1 MNKDESKTKEQLLN
15 ELDALRLRNAELEK
29 AASELLCS
37 RKEWEKTFDSIND
50 AITVHDREFNF
61 LCANK
66 AAEKII
72 GLPFA
77 ELSGKKCYQLFH
89 DSNAPPDD
97 CPCYQLFKSGTA
109 STIEK
114 FEPHLKK
121 YIEIKAFP
129 FFDQNAQI
137 IKVVHFV
144 RDITDR
150 KHREDKLKES
160 EEKYRSMVET
170 TDDSIYIVDKD
181 FRYLFINKKHQ
192 RRLGLSNE
200 TYIGKTYGEYH
211 TSEQTQWFTEK
222 VQKVFE
228 TGEAYQYEH
237 MSSRD
242 NNYFLLTLSPIR
254 SGNGRTFAV
263 SIISKNITEFKSMQ
277 DKLRMLS
284 ITDDLTGL
292 YNRRGF
298 FSLAEHQL
306 KIAARTSKGLFLF
319 YADIDNLKQVNDK
332 FGHLEGDQLII
343 RTAGILK
350 DGFRNS
356 DIIAR
361 IGGDEFVI
369 FPVEAE
375 EGNSDVI
382 LTRLKNRI
390 DKVNEE
396 IAQKYPISLSIGKSY
411 YDPSIPC
418 SIEELLNRADM
429 SMYEQKISKNER
441 C

>member
-1 MNKDESKTKEQLLN
+1 MNEGESRNQLLI
-15 ELDALRLRNAELEK
+15 ELAALRKRNAELER
-29 AASELLCS
+29 ATSELICS
-37 RKEWEKTFDSIND
+37 KKQWEETFDSINE
-50 AITVHDREFNF
+50 AITVHDRKFNI

-66 AAEKII
+66 AAEKMI
-72 GLPFA
+72 GLTFA

-89 DSNAPPDD
+89 DADSPPDD
-97 CPCYQLFKSGTA
+97 CPCFQLFKTGTA

-114 FEPHLKK
+114 FEPHLNR
-121 YIEIKAFP
+121 YIEIKTSP

-137 IKVVHFV
+137 IKVVHVV
-144 RDITDR
+144 RDMTDR
-150 KHREDKLKES
+150 KHIEDKLKES

-181 FRYLFINKKHQ
+181 SRYLFVNRKHQ
-192 RRLGLSNE
+192 LRLGQSNDS
-200 TYIGKTYGEYH
+200 YIGKTYGDYH
-211 TSEQTQWFTEK
+211 TSKQTKWFTEK
-222 VQKVFE
+222 IRKVFE

-242 NNYFLLTLSPIR
+242 NNYFLLTLSPVR
-254 SGNGRTFAV
+254 SVNGRTFAA

-319 YADIDNLKQVNDK
+319 YADIDNLKQLNDK

-375 EGNSDVI
+375 EGNPDVI
-382 LTRLKNRI
+382 LTRLKNKI

-396 IAQKYPISLSIGKSY
+396 IAQKYPISLSIGQAY
-411 YDPSIPC
+411 YDPSMPC

-429 SMYEQKISKNER
+429 SMYEQKISKNDR